1 MTAADIIDGIKHLP
15 PEEQA
20 GVVRFVY
27 RLDAERKLSGPEL
40 SALAQRFVTA
50 TDAAEES
57 RVREE
62 IVRGFYG
69 SKIALPNSRSP
80 YPGAS

>member
-1 MTAADIIDGIKHLP
+1 MTAAEIIDGIKCLP
-15 PEEQA
+15 PEAQA

-69 SKIALPNSRSP
+69 GKVD
-80 YPGAS
+80 G

>member
-1 MTAADIIDGIKHLP
+1 MTAAEIIDGIKRLP

-50 TDAAEES
+50 TDPEEAS
-57 RVREE
+57 RAREE

-69 SKIALPNSRSP
+69 RNAD
-80 YPGAS
+80 A

>member
-1 MTAADIIDGIKHLP
+1 MTAAEIIDGIKRLP

-27 RLDAERKLSGPEL
+27 RLHAERKRSGPEL
-40 SALAQRFVTA
+40 SALAQRFITA
-50 TDAAEES
+50 PEAAEAS
-57 RVREE
+57 GVREE

-69 SKIALPNSRSP
+69 GKVD
-80 YPGAS
+80 G